1 MTMHWPQAGQ
11 ITLSTND
18 NKIMPGQN
26 SNADSRIQY
35 LRMEI
40 DSLDNKLTQLLLARF
55 ELAKAIAN
63 EKDKAGLPIRD
74 GSREQALLER
84 ISGLIAEQETK
95 EFISEIFKEIME
107 QSVAFQLSLK
117 KKETQSVRAENSFP
131 NVCLIG
137 AGLIGGALARQI
149 KSCIPESE
157 INAIDRNENVESL
170 RQSPLFKSVE
180 ANIEPDLIKKAS
192 LVVIACSPERSL
204 DILRGIAPHLSS
216 GQIVMDVCSTK
227 AQICSLAE
235 HLDLNGAEFIG
246 GHPFFGSEKQGFDAS
261 ADLELNQRTFCLVPT
276 SKSSDFSLARLRSWL
291 SSMNFQVFSTNAHAH
306 DKTVALTSHLIQLFA
321 SALGSA
327 IFEELV
333 ATGQDDHL
341 ILSGGAFAGLSRL
354 MNSPSAMWREVV
366 GQNSGEIS
374 RLSQSVFSK
383 IMQMSKSSQEGI
395 PEGDS
400 TKNHSPE
407 QQEAT
412 FKNGLTSQFN
422 GIFEQAKQVKSLA
435 KIS

>member
-18 NKIMPGQN
+18 NSIMPEQGR
-26 SNADSRIQY
+26 NADSRIQY

-55 ELAKAIAN
+55 ELAKAIAD

-117 KKETQSVRAENSFP
+117 KKETQFVRTENSFP
-131 NVCLIG
+131 NICIIG

-149 KSCIPESE
+149 KSCNPESE
-157 INAIDRNENVESL
+157 INAIDRKENVESL
-170 RQSPLFKSVE
+170 RRSALFESVE
-180 ANIEPDLIKKAS
+180 AGVEPDLIKKAS

-204 DILRGIAPHLSS
+204 DILSGIAAHLSS

-235 HLDLNGAEFIG
+235 QLDLNGAEFIG
-246 GHPFFGSEKQGFDAS
+246 GHPFFGSEKQGFVAS
-261 ADLELNQRTFCLVPT
+261 ADVELDQKTFCLVPT
-276 SKSSDFSLARLRSWL
+276 SKSSDFSLARLRGWL
-291 SSMNFQVFSTNAHAH
+291 SSMNFQVFSTNANLH

-333 ATGQDDHL
+333 VTGEDDHL

-354 MNSPSAMWREVV
+354 MNSPSAMWQEVV
-366 GQNSGEIS
+366 GQNSGEIL

-383 IMQMSKSSQEGI
+383 IMQMSKGSQDDAF
-395 PEGDS
+395 EGDS
-400 TKNHSPE
+400 SRKHSLEEMEPSP
-407 QQEAT
+407 
-412 FKNGLTSQFN
+412 KNGLASQFH